1 MNLICQVGIVA
12 GEAVVGSRHSRCLVH
27 VAEGGRVQLALGE
40 ATAVC
45 DGSGVGTGLVLE
57 LEQATE

>member
-1 MNLICQVGIVA
+1 ML
-12 GEAVVGSRHSRCLVH
+12 
-27 VAEGGRVQLALGE
+27 AEGDRVQLALGE

-45 DGSGVGTGLVLE
+45 DGSGVGMSLLLE